1 MKDILLIGN
10 IGNVNSGPGYI
21 INSIKS
27 YLKKNNYNYKIIDT
41 SKSKFF
47 IIKQLLKLLK
57 YKNMIV
63 NVHSYG
69 YKIPYIVMLISK
81 INKKNKYFLTLHG
94 ISSIESEINHTKSKY
109 SKIFEKKIIKEF
121 PNIICV
127 SKLEKDVLLKKFNRF
142 INVFVCYNG
151 CDFYNKE
158 FIHKI
163 DKDIISFIDTG
174 GVSRIKNTLEVLF
187 LINKMVENGIKCKLS
202 IYGKADNKQYY
213 GICKKYIIDNEIED
227 YVEFKGYVDRNE
239 LISSYKNSN
248 YAIALSKFDT
258 FNMTML
264 EALQTGTPIIIS
276 NNVGIFDIV
285 EDKNCGII
293 LKNTDD
299 IEIIVNHIKQLSKDE
314 YKILCKNSYI
324 AGHQYS
330 QEYMNKRYLE
340 IFGE

>member
-21 INSIKS
+21 INSMKS
-27 YLKKNNYNYKIIDT
+27 YLKKNNYNYRVIDT
-41 SKSKFF
+41 SKSKFLIF
-47 IIKQLLKLLK
+47 KQLLKLLK

-94 ISSIESEINHTKSKY
+94 ISSVESEINHKKCSKTL
-109 SKIFEKKIIKEF
+109 EKKIIREF

-127 SKLEKDVLLKKFNRF
+127 SNMEKEILLKNFNRF
-142 INVFVCYNG
+142 NNVFVCYNG

-158 FIHKI
+158 FIHKK
-163 DKDIISFIDTG
+163 DKDIISLIDTG
-174 GVSRIKNTLEVLF
+174 GVSRIKNTLEVLI
-187 LINKMVENGIKCKLS
+187 LINKMVKSGIKCKLS
-202 IYGKADNKQYY
+202 IYGKIDNKEYY
-213 GICKKYIIDNEIED
+213 EICKKYVVDNQIED
-227 YVEFKGYVDRNE
+227 NFEFKGYVDRNE

-276 NNVGIFDIV
+276 DNVGIVDIV

-299 IEIIVNHIKQLSKDE
+299 IEMIVNHIKQLSKDE

-324 AGHQYS
+324 TGHQYS